1 MTFCEIIRD
10 VRCRRKLEDHWP
22 WGDRNMLTPE
32 WRKIIARAKQTSVK
46 ARARDSGD
54 LRSAL
59 TEFVP
64 ALRCHYPGQAGFL
77 KADSKT

>member
-1 MTFCEIIRD
+1 M
-10 VRCRRKLEDHWP
+10 P
-22 WGDRNMLTPE
+22 TPE

-46 ARARDSGD
+46 ARACDSGD